1 MCLGNVEFKMNTLT
15 VLIMNYN
22 YGIYLEECIQ
32 SVLNQSVLPTD
43 IHIVDDGSEDFSAE
57 IITKY
62 ESKCKIFLNQN
73 NLGIKD
79 NFNTSITRVTTE
91 YAMFLDSDNIL
102 LRNYVEEF
110 HKISG
115 GSSSS
120 HIYYSDMF
128 LFGKNAKD
136 FALEVGAPPVLVDGY
151 TKYPTYEWKFPE
163 FTPEQQ
169 QKEIQ
174 RRNFIHGNSIF
185 PIKWFH
191 KINGIGESKP
201 EDHDLWIRMISEG
214 ISAKKVPNT
223 YLGYRK
229 HSNTQAQDV
238 LVLKNQIKYLYKEIE
253 RIQKTNQI
261 IHLIAKYTKIFF
273 QKILKIMKKS

>member
-1 MCLGNVEFKMNTLT
+1 
-15 VLIMNYN
+15 MNYN

-62 ESKCKIFLNQN
+62 ESKCKIFLNQD

-79 NFNTSITRVTTE
+79 NFNRSLNRVTTE
-91 YAMFLDSDNIL
+91 YAMFLDADNIL
-102 LRNYVEEF
+102 LRDYVKEF
-110 HKISG
+110 QRLSE
-115 GSSSS
+115 SSTLS

-128 LFGKNAKD
+128 LFGKNAED
-136 FALEVGAPPVLVDGY
+136 FALEVGAPLFLIDEY
-151 TKYPTYEWKFPE
+151 TKYPIFEWKFPE
-163 FTPEQQ
+163 FTPDQQ

-185 PIKWFH
+185 PVEPFI
-191 KINGIGESKP
+191 KINGVGDTKP
-201 EDHDLWIRMISEG
+201 EDHDLWIRMIAKG
-214 ISAKKVPNT
+214 ISAKKIPNT

-238 LVLKNQIKYLYKEIE
+238 LVLKNQIKYLYMEIE
-253 RIQKTNQI
+253 KIQRRNLL
-261 IHLIAKYTKIFF
+261 IHLLARYTKRIS
-273 QKILKIMKKS
+273 QKILKIIKKS